1 MLSPVKYQE
10 RLKNLSAIAAKVY
23 AAVPASEPWSMSYI
37 NSELQRTGG
46 ITRDTRLLHGCLNSL
61 KLAGLISEP
70 ERGVFIRVPVR
81 SDKPKTQSERTQQP
95 TTTEDNKMPAPA
107 PAAKTP
113 RNPLTILNE
122 LAAKCKTLQDEIELA
137 ALEIDEYVTAKDG
150 DAAKLKQLQA
160 LLKSLS

>member
-81 SDKPKTQSERTQQP
+81 ADKPKTQPAPTQKTQ
-95 TTTEDNKMPAPA
+95 TTEEKKMPAPVA
-107 PAAKTP
+107 QTP
-113 RNPLTILNE
+113 RNPLAILNE

-150 DAAKLKQLQA
+150 DAAKLKQLQT

>member
-81 SDKPKTQSERTQQP
+81 ADKPKTQSERTQQP
-95 TTTEDNKMPAPA
+95 TTTEDNKMSAS
-107 PAAKTP
+107 AAKTP

-150 DAAKLKQLQA
+150 DAAKLKQLQT

>member
-23 AAVPASEPWSMSYI
+23 AAVPASDPWSMSYI

-81 SDKPKTQSERTQQP
+81 ADKPKAQP
-95 TTTEDNKMPAPA
+95 DHAHQIQTKEEKKMPAPI
-107 PAAKTP
+107 AKTP
-113 RNPLTILNE
+113 RNPLAILNE

-150 DAAKLKQLQA
+150 DAAKLKQLQT

>member
-81 SDKPKTQSERTQQP
+81 AGKPKAQP
-95 TTTEDNKMPAPA
+95 EPTHQIQTTEDQKMPA

-150 DAAKLKQLQA
+150 DAAKLKQLQT

>member
-81 SDKPKTQSERTQQP
+81 ADKPKTQSEP
-95 TTTEDNKMPAPA
+95 THQIQTTEDQKMPA

-113 RNPLTILNE
+113 RNPLAILNE

-137 ALEIDEYVTAKDG
+137 ALEIDEYVAAKDG
-150 DAAKLKQLQA
+150 DAAKLKQLQT

>member
-23 AAVPASEPWSMSYI
+23 AAVPSSEPWSMSYI

-61 KLAGLISEP
+61 KLAGLIQEP

-81 SDKPKTQSERTQQP
+81 ADKPKT
-95 TTTEDNKMPAPA
+95 TTEPPTSVTTKEEKKMPAPTPKA
-107 PAAKTP
+107 P
-113 RNPLTILNE
+113 RNPLAILNE
-122 LAAKCKTLQDEIELA
+122 LASKCKALQDEIELA

-150 DAAKLKQLQA
+150 DAAKLKQLQT

>member
-81 SDKPKTQSERTQQP
+81 ADKPKAQP
-95 TTTEDNKMPAPA
+95 EPTHQIQTTEDQKMPAPA
-107 PAAKTP
+107 VKTP

-150 DAAKLKQLQA
+150 DAAKLKQLQT

>member
-81 SDKPKTQSERTQQP
+81 ADKPKTQPDPTQKTQ
-95 TTTEDNKMPAPA
+95 TTEEKPMPAPTQ
-107 PAAKTP
+107 KQP
-113 RNPLTILNE
+113 RNPMAILSE
-122 LAAKCKTLQDEIELA
+122 LATRCKALADEIETA
-137 ALEIDEYVTAKDG
+137 ALEIDEYVTAKDV
-150 DAAKLKQLQA
+150 DAGKLKQLQA
-160 LLKSLS
+160 LLKGLA

>member
-10 RLKNLSAIAAKVY
+10 RMKNLSAIAAKVY

-81 SDKPKTQSERTQQP
+81 ADKPKTQSERIQQP
-95 TTTEDNKMPAPA
+95 TTTEDKKMPA

-113 RNPLTILNE
+113 RHPLAILNE

-137 ALEIDEYVTAKDG
+137 ALEIDEYVAAKDG
-150 DAAKLKQLQA
+150 DAEKLKQLQT

>member
-81 SDKPKTQSERTQQP
+81 ADKPKAQP
-95 TTTEDNKMPAPA
+95 EPTHQIQTTEDQKMPAQ
-107 PAAKTP
+107 AAKTP

-150 DAAKLKQLQA
+150 DAAKLKQLQT

>member
-81 SDKPKTQSERTQQP
+81 ADKPKTQPDPTQKTQ
-95 TTTEDNKMPAPA
+95 TTEEKKMPATV
-107 PAAKTP
+107 AKTP
-113 RNPLTILNE
+113 RNPLAILNE

-150 DAAKLKQLQA
+150 DAAKLKQLQT

>member
-23 AAVPASEPWSMSYI
+23 AAVPASDPWSMSYI

-81 SDKPKTQSERTQQP
+81 ADKPKAQP
-95 TTTEDNKMPAPA
+95 EPTHHIQTTEEKKMPAPV
-107 PAAKTP
+107 AKTP
-113 RNPLTILNE
+113 RNPLAILNE

-150 DAAKLKQLQA
+150 DAAKLKQLQT

>member
-70 ERGVFIRVPVR
+70 ERGVFVRVPVR
-81 SDKPKTQSERTQQP
+81 QEKPKPPESIP
-95 TTTEDNKMPAPA
+95 TIKEEKTMPAP
-107 PAAKTP
+107 TP
-113 RNPLTILNE
+113 KQPRSPMAILSD
-122 LAAKCKTLQDEIELA
+122 LAAKCKALTDEIETA

-150 DAAKLKQLQA
+150 DAAKLKQLQT